1 MRPTAETLTSP
12 TRADKEL
19 VATAKAGDEMSFQTL
34 FKRHQTRIFALALRY
49 TRIHEDAEDIVQQTF
64 QKAFVHLPRFEGKSA
79 FSTWLTRIAINESLM
94 FLRRVRVLREIP
106 IDDSS
111 GDEGTE
117 RLTEPVDTALD
128 PEEVFLVQE
137 RAQILTSALGR
148 LKPATRQA
156 LELLELR
163 ELSTAETARHL
174 GVSVGAVKAR
184 VFHGRRKLR
193 RMLRGCMGL
202 PPKIAWPAMDAT
214 KDPQVQSSPISA
226 RSDRRP
232 NAKCCLP
239 AGPRSHLASC
249 KVGRNGSIDTL
260 STCGQRG
267 TATLRFDPLDS
278 TTYKIA

>member
-128 PEEVFLVQE
+128 PEAVFLVQE

-148 LKPATRQA
+148 LKPATR
-156 LELLELR
+156 
-163 ELSTAETARHL
+163 
-174 GVSVGAVKAR
+174 
-184 VFHGRRKLR
+184 
-193 RMLRGCMGL
+193 
-202 PPKIAWPAMDAT
+202 
-214 KDPQVQSSPISA
+214 
-226 RSDRRP
+226 
-232 NAKCCLP
+232 
-239 AGPRSHLASC
+239 
-249 KVGRNGSIDTL
+249 
-260 STCGQRG
+260 
-267 TATLRFDPLDS
+267 
-278 TTYKIA
+278 

>member
-64 QKAFVHLPRFEGKSA
+64 QKAFVHLPRFEGRSA
-79 FSTWLTRIAINESLM
+79 FSTWLTRIAINESIM

-128 PEEVFLVQE
+128 PEAVFLVQE

-148 LKPATRQA
+148 LKPATRKA

-193 RMLRGCMGL
+193 RMFRGCMGL
-202 PPKIAWPAMDAT
+202 PRM
-214 KDPQVQSSPISA
+214 
-226 RSDRRP
+226 
-232 NAKCCLP
+232 
-239 AGPRSHLASC
+239 AGLVSQNRLAC
-249 KVGRNGSIDTL
+249 DGCD
-260 STCGQRG
+260 
-267 TATLRFDPLDS
+267 
-278 TTYKIA
+278 